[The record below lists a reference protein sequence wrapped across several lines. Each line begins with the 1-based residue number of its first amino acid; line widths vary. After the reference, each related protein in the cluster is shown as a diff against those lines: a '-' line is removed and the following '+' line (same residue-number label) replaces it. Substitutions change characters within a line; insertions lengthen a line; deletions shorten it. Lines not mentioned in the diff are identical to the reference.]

1 MQSREYKEIDVDT
14 YNAVQIQDYKG
25 TFGIL
30 AVDIRGGENT
40 TYYKRWAYS
49 SYYKNGKKITAD
61 KPTPV
66 AVRLGDKRKAIAIL
80 ETMLKQLKDDA

>member
-1 MQSREYKEIDVDT
+1 MPREYKEIDVDE
-14 YNAVQIQDYKG
+14 YNAVQLQDYNG

-30 AVDIRGGENT
+30 ALSLAGGENT
-40 TYYKRWAYS
+40 TYYKKWAYA

-66 AVRLGDKRKAIAIL
+66 AVRLGDKRTAISIL
-80 ETMLKQLKDDA
+80 ETMLRQLKAEA